1 MTQENNTRSWF
12 LRFDP
17 GRRPLGRRVVRIWSR
32 EAQGGDVRQGQV
44 RDGVREE
51 GTLSKGTGVRL
62 MLAFPVFRASRKG
75 CKSITVDQR
84 EQMCLQ
90 GMLTIT
96 LQVDAIC

>member
-1 MTQENNTRSWF
+1 MMPIYSYVNEVSTMDSDTGKQNWVF

-51 GTLSKGTGVRL
+51 GTLSQGKG
-62 MLAFPVFRASRKG
+62 
-75 CKSITVDQR
+75 
-84 EQMCLQ
+84 
-90 GMLTIT
+90 
-96 LQVDAIC
+96 